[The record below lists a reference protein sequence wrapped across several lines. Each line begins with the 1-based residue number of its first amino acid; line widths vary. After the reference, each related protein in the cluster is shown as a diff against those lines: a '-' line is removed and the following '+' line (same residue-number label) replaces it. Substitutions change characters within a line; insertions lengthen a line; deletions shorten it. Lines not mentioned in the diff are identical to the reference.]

1 MSCDL
6 DHLYK
11 LLFDFLMEA
20 PDFELLMICREVS
33 EKKMFENNV
42 YIHVHDPRAG
52 ADSPLGSIAF
62 YVYNNFLSNWLFA
75 AIYLLL
81 NDFNML
87 CSCC

>member
-11 LLFDFLMEA
+11 LLFYFLMEA
-20 PDFELLMICREVS
+20 PDFDLLVICREVS

-52 ADSPLGSIAF
+52 ADNPLGSIAF
-62 YVYNNFLSNWLFA
+62 MFTLTFYQ
-75 AIYLLL
+75 IGYLLR
-81 NDFNML
+81 FI
-87 CSCC
+87 SY